1 MADAPPATVKSAMRT
16 LDILE
21 FLVRQR
27 RPLAAHEVATALSIP
42 VSSLAYLLS
51 TLCERGYLERVGR
64 AYRPGPALARLHP
77 LSAEP
82 TLAERVGPLV
92 RTLRIQLNE
101 TAGFFVRRGFEIEAL
116 ASEIGLHALRY
127 TLEIGQRAPLHSF
140 AAGKALL
147 ATMPPAELDDYLA
160 AAPRT
165 EFTSH
170 TLAEAEALRAEI
182 AAIRA
187 SGIARTQEEHAP
199 GIIGIGRA
207 AIGADGVAIGAFSV
221 AIPVARFDEDVEER
235 AIKLLSRSAEL
246 LAASD
251 GGPSPASPA

>member
-1 MADAPPATVKSAMRT
+1 MADAPPSTVKSAMRT

-21 FLVRQR
+21 FVVRQR
-27 RPLAAHEVATALSIP
+27 RPMAAHEIATTLSIP

-51 TLCERGYLERVGR
+51 TLCERGYLERSGR
-64 AYRPGPALARLHP
+64 SYRSGPALAKLHP
-77 LSAEP
+77 LSTDP
-82 TLAERVGPLV
+82 TLAERVQPLV

-101 TAGFFVRRGFEIEAL
+101 TSGFFIRRGFEIEAL

-127 TLEIGQRAPLHSF
+127 TLEVGQRAPLHSF

-147 ATMPPAELDDYLA
+147 AAMTPAQLEEYLRT
-160 AAPRT
+160 APRS

-170 TLAEAEALRAEI
+170 TVAEADALRAEI
-182 AAIRA
+182 ATIRE

-207 AIGADGVAIGAFSV
+207 AVCDGDVLGAFSV
-221 AIPVARFDEDVEER
+221 AIPVARFNEEVEGR
-235 AIKLLSRSAEL
+235 AIKLLCRSSEL
-246 LAASD
+246 LAAS
-251 GGPSPASPA
+251 GGA